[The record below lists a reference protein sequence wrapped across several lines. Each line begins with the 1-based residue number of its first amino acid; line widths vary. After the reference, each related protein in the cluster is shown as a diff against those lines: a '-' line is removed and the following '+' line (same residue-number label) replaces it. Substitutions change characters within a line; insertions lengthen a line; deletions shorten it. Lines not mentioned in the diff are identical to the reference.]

1 MISFKLEW
9 VYTQNWIKVS
19 TDCVFLL
26 MFYYLFLHM
35 INTKIIPCIWEGSV
49 FKKKDDLFQ
58 SQIQSNPQTALW
70 FVCLIKLFPIPWQ
83 LGTKHLDL
91 SLRESEG
98 LKISSGR
105 LDDLCMHVCYV
116 TSVTSDSLWPMDCS
130 PPSSSVHGILQ
141 ARILE
146 WLISLLQEIFPTQG
160 LNPLLLCLLH
170 WQARSLP
177 LSHLESP

>member
-1 MISFKLEW
+1 M
-9 VYTQNWIKVS
+9 
-19 TDCVFLL
+19 
-26 MFYYLFLHM
+26 
-35 INTKIIPCIWEGSV
+35 
-49 FKKKDDLFQ
+49 FQ
-58 SQIQSNPQTALW
+58 SPIQSNPQTALW

-141 ARILE
+141 ERILE
-146 WLISLLQEIFPTQG
+146 WLISLLQEIFPPGIEPTSLMSPALAGKIFTTEPPGKPLDG
-160 LNPLLLCLLH
+160 LQVFKTPANHPYIHPSNNPRETPC
-170 WQARSLP
+170 W
-177 LSHLESP
+177 LEHILTNRMQTCR